1 MTIMKNFV
9 LLMAALSTILAC
21 NKAVQKPTS
30 IADLQ
35 VVINVM
41 ETEKLNNREFPLY
54 SLSIYNDY
62 TAYYNGMNK
71 MMKMGSF
78 KRKLT
83 ESEYQLFT
91 KMVNTSGSS
100 YQTYAK
106 DPNKTIA
113 VTNEQVKN
121 KKQVKLSEEKLKQL
135 SASIDLL
142 LQNMISN
149 GVWVAPRVSTVE
161 ENKANMIP
169 NELLLSL
176 KDEKVLK
183 ELLGKFNAYGLSMKR
198 KLSSANNYW
207 LMTFDSTAIN
217 MSAMLDLLRLE
228 NGVVGVSSNMIL
240 STRE

>member
-1 MTIMKNFV
+1 MKNFV
-9 LLMAALSTILAC
+9 LLMAVLSTILAC
-21 NKAVQKPTS
+21 NKAAKKPTS
-30 IADLQ
+30 LADLQ

-54 SLSIYNDY
+54 SLSIYNDN

-83 ESEYQLFT
+83 PYEFEFISD
-91 KMVNTSGSS
+91 MVNTSGSA

-106 DPNKTIA
+106 EPNKTIA
-113 VTNEQVKN
+113 VTNELVKN
-121 KKQVKLSEEKLKQL
+121 KKQVKLSEAKLKQL
-135 SASIDLL
+135 SASIDVL
-142 LQNMISN
+142 LQNIISN
-149 GVWVAPRVSTVE
+149 GIWVTPRVATVE

-183 ELLGKFNAYGLSMKR
+183 ELLGKFNSYGLSMKR
-198 KLSSANNYW
+198 KLSTANNYW
-207 LMTFDSTAIN
+207 LMTFDSTAIS
-217 MSAMLDLLRLE
+217 MSSLLDLLRME
-228 NGVVGVSSNMIL
+228 NGVVGASSNMIL
-240 STRE
+240 SNRE

>member
-1 MTIMKNFV
+1 MLF
-9 LLMAALSTILAC
+9 LALMITVASCSKTV
-21 NKAVQKPTS
+21 KKPTS
-30 IADLQ
+30 LADLQ
-35 VVINVM
+35 VVVTVM

-54 SLSIYNDY
+54 SMSIYNDH

-83 ESEYQLFT
+83 PSEYDLFT
-91 KMVNTSGSS
+91 KMVNTSGSA

-106 DPNKTIA
+106 EPNKTIA
-113 VTNEQVKN
+113 VTNELVKN
-121 KKQVKLSEEKLKQL
+121 KKQVKLSDAKLKEL
-135 SASIDLL
+135 SAGIDVL

-149 GVWVAPRVSTVE
+149 GTWIAPRMTTVE
-161 ENKANMIP
+161 ENKANVIP

-183 ELLGKFNAYGLSMKR
+183 ELLGKFNSYSLSVKR

-207 LMTFDSTAIN
+207 LVTFDPATISLSSI
-217 MSAMLDLLRLE
+217 LDLLRIE

-240 STRE
+240 TNRE